1 MFLNKVLRMSCMFY
15 GVMSFS
21 QDFQKKTDSIHND
34 LDEVIVTA
42 TRTKRQL
49 SSVPMPVTLISKKQ
63 ILQTGATRLRDIILE
78 QTGLVMVTD
87 FGNSEGVQMQGVDAD
102 YTLILVNGLP
112 LIGRTSGNI
121 DLNRLSINNIKQI
134 EIVKGPSS
142 SLYGSEA
149 LGGVINI
156 ITETPKD
163 GVTKGSVS
171 YMSRIKAREEL
182 DLNTSLTYGKGKLGI
197 DASFNLNSA
206 GAYDLSPGDNSNTA
220 AAYQNGSGNLRLS
233 YKFSE
238 RISSNFEGRY
248 FKENVYNDSGD
259 ATRSDFGASL
269 KTSHTLSKKFKLN
282 YLVYGTRFKTES
294 IFNGESSVFNQT
306 LLRPEVKSELH
317 LNKGTLVTGIGA
329 NFDGLER
336 TFFDGKEQFNAYYVF
351 GQFDTNISEK
361 VNVIAGLRFDSFNK
375 FNSAFSPK
383 LSANYK
389 INDWLTT
396 KASVGFGYKV
406 PDFRQLFFNFRNTAG
421 GYVVLGTQVLHEL
434 YGDLPEVH
442 GLSKELNPESSIGYN
457 LGFQLKPI
465 TSLHLDVN
473 FFRND
478 IKDLINTFVVSRN
491 FTDLP
496 NTSVFSYENRDR
508 VFTQGI
514 ELDLS
519 YRINNNLK
527 FSTGYQFLDTGD
539 KEEIERIKKGEV
551 FFRRTPTSPSER
563 LSLSNYFGLANRSQ
577 HTANVKLFYENF
589 AHRFSANVRVLYRS
603 KYALFDTN
611 NSAEI
616 IDAYDDF
623 IAGNALVNVAFH
635 KDIFNSMKLQIGV
648 DNLFNSDGNE
658 NADTFENLDAALR
671 LGRTFYTR
679 IQFNL

>member
-1 MFLNKVLRMSCMFY
+1 MFY

-21 QDFQKKTDSIHND
+21 QDFQKKTDSLHND

-220 AAYQNGSGNLRLS
+220 AAYQNGAGNLRLS

-238 RISSNFEGRY
+238 KISSNFEGRY

-269 KTSHTLSKKFKLN
+269 KTSHTLSEKLKLN

-317 LNKGTLVTGIGA
+317 LNKGTLVTGVGA

-361 VNVIAGLRFDSFNK
+361 VNLIAGLRFDSFNK

-383 LSANYK
+383 LSTNYK

-434 YGDLPEVH
+434 YGDLPELQ

-465 TSLHLDVN
+465 TGLHLDVN

-616 IDAYDDF
+616 IDTYDDF

>member
-1 MFLNKVLRMSCMFY
+1 MFY

-21 QDFQKKTDSIHND
+21 QDFQKKTDSLNND

-163 GVTKGSVS
+163 GVAKGSVS

-269 KTSHTLSKKFKLN
+269 KTSHTLSEKLKLN

-317 LNKGTLVTGIGA
+317 LNEGTLVTGIGA

-361 VNVIAGLRFDSFNK
+361 VNLIAGLRFDSFNK

-383 LSANYK
+383 FSANYK

-396 KASVGFGYKV
+396 KVSVGFGYKV
-406 PDFRQLFFNFRNTAG
+406 PDFRQLFFNFRNTPG

-434 YGDLPEVH
+434 YADLPEVQR
-442 GLSKELNPESSIGYN
+442 LSKELNPESSIGYN

-465 TSLHLDVN
+465 TGLHLDVN

-491 FTDLP
+491 FIDLP

-589 AHRFSANVRVLYRS
+589 AHRFSANVRVHYRS

-616 IDAYDDF
+616 IDTYDDF

>member
-1 MFLNKVLRMSCMFY
+1 M
-15 GVMSFS
+15 
-21 QDFQKKTDSIHND
+21 
-34 LDEVIVTA
+34 
-42 TRTKRQL
+42 
-49 SSVPMPVTLISKKQ
+49 
-63 ILQTGATRLRDIILE
+63 
-78 QTGLVMVTD
+78 
-87 FGNSEGVQMQGVDAD
+87 
-102 YTLILVNGLP
+102 
-112 LIGRTSGNI
+112 
-121 DLNRLSINNIKQI
+121 
-134 EIVKGPSS
+134 
-142 SLYGSEA
+142 
-149 LGGVINI
+149 
-156 ITETPKD
+156 
-163 GVTKGSVS
+163 
-171 YMSRIKAREEL
+171 
-182 DLNTSLTYGKGKLGI
+182 
-197 DASFNLNSA
+197 NL
-206 GAYDLSPGDNSNTA
+206 
-220 AAYQNGSGNLRLS
+220 
-233 YKFSE
+233 
-238 RISSNFEGRY
+238 
-248 FKENVYNDSGD
+248 
-259 ATRSDFGASL
+259 
-269 KTSHTLSKKFKLN
+269 
-282 YLVYGTRFKTES
+282 
-294 IFNGESSVFNQT
+294 
-306 LLRPEVKSELH
+306 
-317 LNKGTLVTGIGA
+317 
-329 NFDGLER
+329 
-336 TFFDGKEQFNAYYVF
+336 
-351 GQFDTNISEK
+351 
-361 VNVIAGLRFDSFNK
+361 IAGLRFDIFNK

-434 YGDLPEVH
+434 YGDLPEVQ

-465 TSLHLDVN
+465 TDLHLDVN

-478 IKDLINTFVVSRN
+478 IKDLINTFLVSRN

-551 FFRRTPTSPSER
+551 FFRRTPTSPSEI
-563 LSLSNYFGLANRSQ
+563 LNLSNYFVLANRSQ

-589 AHRFSANVRVLYRS
+589 AHRFSTNVRVLYRS

-616 IDAYDDF
+616 IDTYDDF
-623 IAGNALVNVAFH
+623 IAGNALANLAFH
-635 KDIFNSMKLQIGV
+635 KDIFNSMKLQVGV

-671 LGRTFYTR
+671 LGRTFYT
-679 IQFNL
+679 

>member
-1 MFLNKVLRMSCMFY
+1 
-15 GVMSFS
+15 MSFS
-21 QDFQKKTDSIHND
+21 QDFQKKTDSLHND

-220 AAYQNGSGNLRLS
+220 AAYQNGAGNLRLS

-238 RISSNFEGRY
+238 KISSNFEGRY

-269 KTSHTLSKKFKLN
+269 KTSHTLSEKLKLN

-317 LNKGTLVTGIGA
+317 LNKGTLVTGVGA

-361 VNVIAGLRFDSFNK
+361 VNLIAGLRFDSFNK

-383 LSANYK
+383 LSTNYK

-434 YGDLPEVH
+434 YGDLPELQ

-465 TSLHLDVN
+465 TGLHLDVN

-616 IDAYDDF
+616 IDTYDDF

>member
-1 MFLNKVLRMSCMFY
+1 MFLNKILRMSCMFY

-21 QDFQKKTDSIHND
+21 QDFQKKTDSLHND

-220 AAYQNGSGNLRLS
+220 AAYQNGAGNLRLS

-238 RISSNFEGRY
+238 KISSNFEGRY

-269 KTSHTLSKKFKLN
+269 KTSHTLSEKLKLN

-317 LNKGTLVTGIGA
+317 LNKGTLVTGVGA

-361 VNVIAGLRFDSFNK
+361 VNLIAGLRFDSFNK

-383 LSANYK
+383 LSTNYK

-434 YGDLPEVH
+434 YGDLPELQ

-465 TSLHLDVN
+465 TGLHLDVN

-616 IDAYDDF
+616 IDTYDDF

>member
-1 MFLNKVLRMSCMFY
+1 MFY

-21 QDFQKKTDSIHND
+21 QDFQKKTDSLHND

-121 DLNRLSINNIKQI
+121 DLNRLSINSIKQI

-182 DLNTSLTYGKGKLGI
+182 DLNTSLTYGRGKLGI

-238 RISSNFEGRY
+238 KISSNFEGRY
-248 FKENVYNDSGD
+248 LKENVYNDSGD

-269 KTSHTLSKKFKLN
+269 RTSHTLTEKLKLN
-282 YLVYGTRFKTES
+282 YLIYGTRFKTES

-306 LLRPEVKSELH
+306 LLRPEVKTELH
-317 LNKGTLVTGIGA
+317 LNKGTLVTGVGA

-361 VNVIAGLRFDSFNK
+361 VNLIAGLRFDSFNK

-434 YGDLPEVH
+434 YRDLPEVQ

-457 LGFQLKPI
+457 LGFQLKTI
-465 TSLHLDVN
+465 TGLHLDVN

-589 AHRFSANVRVLYRS
+589 AHRFSTNVRVLYRS

-616 IDAYDDF
+616 IDTYDDF